1 MKLTIKEEYEI
12 DQIEQELQNLITHVY
27 KQKRNKKLYIG
38 LVQTLTCLPPW
49 SQKAPSAL
57 AKGMN
62 DDHIKEIK
70 IK

>member
-1 MKLTIKEEYEI
+1 MNI
-12 DQIEQELQNLITHVY
+12 LIQKVY
-27 KQKRNKKLYIG
+27 FSIFFYKYLH
-38 LVQTLTCLPPW
+38 PW